1 IGASWSGA
9 DYCPRRSRQ
18 RPFRQMRASSVR
30 FIWPPAPPVS
40 AKTRGASLDPIHK
53 LARRLI
59 MRRMNR
65 ESIVKSLILC
75 GGLFVLG
82 WVLLILGRAATGA
95 AGKLPCSAANVAG
108 AYAMTASGTI
118 LANQF
123 GFPPGALSSMG
134 LITFDRQGRYHLEEK
149 VSFNGKLIDW

>member
-1 IGASWSGA
+1 
-9 DYCPRRSRQ
+9 
-18 RPFRQMRASSVR
+18 
-30 FIWPPAPPVS
+30 
-40 AKTRGASLDPIHK
+40 
-53 LARRLI
+53 
-59 MRRMNR
+59 MNR

-75 GGLFVLG
+75 GGLFALG
-82 WVLLILGRAATGA
+82 SVLLILGRAATGA

-149 VSFNGKLIDW
+149 VSFNGKLIDWTETGAYTVSPDCTCNVAADKGGASALVIFASERKEALGILTNAGTAVNLTFKRID